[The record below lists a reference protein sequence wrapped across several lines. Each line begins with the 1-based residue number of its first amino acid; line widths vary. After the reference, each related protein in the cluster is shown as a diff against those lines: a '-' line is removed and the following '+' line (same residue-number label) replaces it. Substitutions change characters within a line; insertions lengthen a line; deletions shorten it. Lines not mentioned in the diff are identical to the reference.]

1 MHKHLRGIFKR
12 ILQILIIAYLT
23 IFIDYLT
30 VILSH
35 DDSIWLGEAIE
46 TVGSIMFG
54 PLVGFV
60 STLISSITTDYLTYH
75 TFEYSFV
82 GLFEAFSVALI
93 GIIYRRLS
101 KDEDKFGVKE
111 IVIFN
116 FVQILVNTVVLYLA
130 TPREPCFFSDLS

>member
-1 MHKHLRGIFKR
+1 MVETYLLVFAEGSSAAELKWGDGENMHKHLRGIFNR
-12 ILQILIIAYLT
+12 ILQILIIAFLT

-35 DDSIWLGEAIE
+35 DDSIWLGESIE
-46 TVGSIMFG
+46 TVGSIMLG

-82 GLFEAFSVALI
+82 GLFEASSVALI

-101 KDEDKFGVKE
+101 KDEDKFGVK
-111 IVIFN
+111 
-116 FVQILVNTVVLYLA
+116 
-130 TPREPCFFSDLS
+130 